1 MSETP
6 QNPQQGGATPPR
18 PKPIVNPNAPRRVAT
33 RKLDEERRQALVVAV
48 TAAAIGLALVA
59 VLAGLAYDQLWVPS
73 RPVASVG
80 SANLSRTNYWAERKN
95 AFAREV
101 VQNFQLLALFG
112 GNPQFTQQF
121 QGQSP
126 VVNQRVE
133 TIRRDPV
140 DDAVVGQWETRQI
153 KQQGAAGREISVSP
167 DEINQAAV
175 ADLGQI
181 FLPPPIPP
189 VTTTATVAPTADPA
203 ATAAVTPT
211 ATLEP
216 TPGGPT
222 ATPEAT
228 ATLAPTETPRPTP
241 GAAEASSQFEQIINE
256 VYRRFEIE
264 LAAVGAEAQLT
275 KEDFRAALTD
285 QYQEQVIN
293 TKVQAQLVP
302 EEGFVFSTEAERV
315 TARQVLV
322 AVTPSENATQEQID
336 ATFAETKGEADAIA
350 AELRGGAEFASV
362 ATASSDDPGS
372 KELGG
377 DLGSFDKN
385 GVAQNTATYPPE
397 LVASAFA
404 LAPNTISDP
413 IRTQFGWH
421 IIEVT
426 SRDVPDEEAQLREAR
441 TKALDTWVEEQRTTL
456 AVQRFPEPTPTATTP
471 PATPSPT
478 IVPTFLPGPPTPA
491 PTETPAPVETPA
503 TASPTPTATTTP

>member
-1 MSETP
+1 
-6 QNPQQGGATPPR
+6 
-18 PKPIVNPNAPRRVAT
+18 VAT
-33 RKLDEERRQALVVAV
+33 RKLDEERRQALVVVV

-133 TIRRDPV
+133 TVRRDPV

-153 KQQGAAGREISVSP
+153 KQQGAAGREISVTP

-211 ATLEP
+211 ATLES
-216 TPGGPT
+216 TPGGST

-228 ATLAPTETPRPTP
+228 ATLEATATPEATATLEPTETPRPTP
-241 GAAEASSQFEQIINE
+241 AAAEASSQFEQIIDE

-275 KEDFRAALTD
+275 KDDFRAALTD

-302 EEGFVFSTEAERV
+302 EAGFVFSSEAERV

-322 AVTPSENATQEQID
+322 AVTPPENATQEQLD
-336 ATFAETKGEADAIA
+336 AIFAETKGAADAIV
-350 AELRGGAEFASV
+350 AELRGGADFATV
-362 ATASSDDPGS
+362 AAASSDDPGS

-397 LVASAFA
+397 LVSAAFA
-404 LAPNTISDP
+404 LAPNTLSDP
-413 IRTQFGWH
+413 VRTQFGWH
-421 IIEVT
+421 VIEVT

-441 TKALDTWVEEQRTTL
+441 TKALDTWIEEQRTAL

-471 PATPSPT
+471 PETPSPT

-491 PTETPAPVETPA
+491 PTDTPAPVETPA
-503 TASPTPTATTTP
+503 TAAPTATATTTP